1 MTLFNATSCTFDA
14 VFYNYGTH
22 VDMRTEDKSTATFL
36 KTALEHELKTGEF
49 EHMSKNVEVTIK
61 NRFGYLAFDSDNDDD
76 LNRFLDYWV
85 FPYSR
90 KLTEGWTVILSMTKK
105 TVYDNNGQV
114 IESESW

>member
-1 MTLFNATSCTFDA
+1 MTLFHATSCTFDA
-14 VFYNYGTH
+14 VFYECGIHT
-22 VDMRTEDKSTATFL
+22 DMRTVDKSTATFL
-36 KTALEHELKTGEF
+36 KTALEYELKTGEF

-61 NRFGYLAFDSDNDDD
+61 NRFGYVAFDSDNDDQ
-76 LNRFLDYWV
+76 LSRFLDYWV

-90 KLTEGWTVILSMTKK
+90 KLTDGWTVILSMTKK